1 MFTVTVGKKTYKVES
16 VNTRA
21 LYEMQPAVE
30 IWAKLVKITESAEKG
45 EEAAD
50 APTIKEAMD
59 TLTIKEAMDTLI
71 KWFCVFCGN
80 QFTPDDILDNYP
92 QDSIITD
99 IGLAL
104 RAAQMKNTAA
114 LTAFP
119 TTARLQ
125 KEKQESTPEKAA
137 RQTSRFRF
145 MPTFLKR
152 EGRRTKST

>member
-30 IWAKLVKITESAEKG
+30 IWAKLVKCTEAAEKG
-45 EEAAD
+45 EVAAD
-50 APTIKEAMD
+50 AP
-59 TLTIKEAMDTLI
+59 TIKEAMDTLI

-104 RAAQMKNTAA
+104 RAAQMKTTAA

-125 KEKQESTPEKAA
+125 KKKQESTPEKAA
-137 RQTSRFRF
+137 QQTSRFRF

-152 EGRRTKST
+152 EGRRAKST

>member
-50 APTIKEAMD
+50 AP
-59 TLTIKEAMDTLI
+59 TIKEAMDTLI

>member
-21 LYEMQPAVE
+21 LYEMQPAIE
-30 IWAKLVKITESAEKG
+30 IWSKLVKSTESAEKG
-45 EEAAD
+45 EEVKD
-50 APTIKEAMD
+50 APS
-59 TLTIKEAMDTLI
+59 IKEAMDTLI
-71 KWFCVFCGN
+71 GWFCVFCGN
-80 QFTPDDILDNYP
+80 QFTADDILDNYP

-99 IGLAL
+99 VGLAL
-104 RAAQMKNTAA
+104 RAAQMKTTAA

-125 KEKQESTPEKAA
+125 KKTQESTLENAA

-152 EGRRTKST
+152 TGHRAKST